1 MRSDAADGSVA
12 RAARRGQ
19 AGGTAAMSEARRRP
33 ERAGPPGSSRDAWG
47 EQSRR
52 AGAHNPPPAT
62 GAACALVERKGGA
75 L

>member
-19 AGGTAAMSEARRRP
+19 ARGTAAMSEARRRP
-33 ERAGPPGSSRDAWG
+33 ERAGPPGSSHNVWG

-52 AGAHNPPPAT
+52 AGAHNRPPAT